1 MGWGLGEWGWSRDS
15 GGRLGLWSSRL
26 EKRLGGDGM
35 VVRLT
40 PEEGVPI
47 GLGARDDTHTAS
59 SYKESPSLCSS
70 VPCRQ
75 EVSPS
80 GEVTA
85 VQAGRG
91 YMMKVLTTGN
101 YLE

>member
-47 GLGARDDTHTAS
+47 GLGARDDTHTQHLPIKRVLRYAQACHADRRFPPVERS
-59 SYKESPSLCSS
+59 QLYK
-70 VPCRQ
+70 Q
-75 EVSPS
+75 E
-80 GEVTA
+80 GAT
-85 VQAGRG
+85 
-91 YMMKVLTTGN
+91 
-101 YLE
+101 